1 MNGSMSSVTSA
12 ALEAE
17 CSVSVFAAFRMVA
30 MAVVALLGVSLIRQ
44 VGLAIRTG
52 TAKVR
57 GGRIQRRTR
66 PGFFWTAVVVQA
78 GFAVVCLIAAA
89 WGVLR

>member
-1 MNGSMSSVTSA
+1 M
-12 ALEAE
+12 
-17 CSVSVFAAFRMVA
+17 SVFTAFRMVA
-30 MAVVALLGVSLIRQ
+30 LALVALLGVSLIRQ

-52 TAKVR
+52 SAKVR

-78 GFAVVCLIAAA
+78 GFAVVCFIAAA
-89 WGVLR
+89 LGALR